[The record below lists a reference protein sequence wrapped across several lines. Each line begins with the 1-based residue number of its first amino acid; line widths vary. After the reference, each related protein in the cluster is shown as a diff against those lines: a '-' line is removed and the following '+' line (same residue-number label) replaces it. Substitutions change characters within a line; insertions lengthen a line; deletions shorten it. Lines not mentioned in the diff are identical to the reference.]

1 MSGKS
6 ARIGEIRGA
15 RALVLCR
22 RCIEYVFVGT
32 DRCPHCG
39 EDARMPGPR
48 YLAGGYGVTEAIR
61 RIEDLQA
68 QAAGPSLQ
76 GENVSPA
83 QEK

>member
-1 MSGKS
+1 
-6 ARIGEIRGA
+6 
-15 RALVLCR
+15 
-22 RCIEYVFVGT
+22 
-32 DRCPHCG
+32 
-39 EDARMPGPR
+39 MPGPR